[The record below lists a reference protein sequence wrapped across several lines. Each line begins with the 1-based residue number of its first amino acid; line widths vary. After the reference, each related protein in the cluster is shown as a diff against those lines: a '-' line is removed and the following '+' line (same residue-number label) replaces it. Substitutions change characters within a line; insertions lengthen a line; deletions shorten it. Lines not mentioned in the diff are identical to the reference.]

1 MLMTRLLYLVFTL
14 ILVALNAA
22 ALWVLS
28 GSPVEVNRVV
38 PAALI
43 INALAWPLALVITY
57 RIGQV
62 TGVEYLHSVQT
73 RAAARKAA
81 RATRK
86 SVG

>member
-1 MLMTRLLYLVFTL
+1 MLMTRLLYLIFTL

-22 ALWVLS
+22 AFWALPG
-28 GSPVEVNRVV
+28 GSVEVNRVV

-43 INALAWPLALVITY
+43 INAVAWPLALVVTY

-62 TGVEYLHSVQT
+62 TGVEYLRNV
-73 RAAARKAA
+73 RARVAARKAA

-86 SVG
+86 SAG

>member
-1 MLMTRLLYLVFTL
+1 MLMTRILYLTFTL

-22 ALWVLS
+22 ALWALS

-38 PAALI
+38 PAALV
-43 INALAWPLALVITY
+43 INAMAWPVALVITY

-62 TGVEYLHSVQT
+62 TGVEYLNSV
-73 RAAARKAA
+73 RASAAARKAA

>member
-1 MLMTRLLYLVFTL
+1 MLMTRMLYLAFTA

-22 ALWVLS
+22 ALWALS
-28 GSPVEVNRVV
+28 DSPVEMNRVV

-62 TGVEYLHSVQT
+62 TGVEYLHSVRA
-73 RAAARKAA
+73 RAAARKAS

-86 SVG
+86 SAG